1 MKEWV
6 GGDGSCGPRLS
17 GEHQENGVGC
27 PRQVRGAGFEENAE
41 PDSAMG
47 VGLREGG
54 KGKTDALN
62 THDTLYLTVPVSAFS
77 K

>member
-1 MKEWV
+1 MGPV
-6 GGDGSCGPRLS
+6 GPGSAGRIKRT
-17 GEHQENGVGC
+17 GC

-47 VGLREGG
+47 VGLRDRGEGQ
-54 KGKTDALN
+54 TDALN
-62 THDTLYLTVPVSAFS
+62 THDTLYLAVPVSAFS